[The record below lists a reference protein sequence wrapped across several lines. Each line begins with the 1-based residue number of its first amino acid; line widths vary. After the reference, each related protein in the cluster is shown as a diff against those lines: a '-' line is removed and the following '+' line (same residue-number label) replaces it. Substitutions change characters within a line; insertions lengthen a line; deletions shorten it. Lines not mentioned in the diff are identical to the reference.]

1 MRVASVRAMS
11 HLVLLEGLR
20 RVDPATPLLR
30 ADDLGVLRGE
40 SVFETLRISGGRPAF
55 LAAHLARLAVSADR
69 LDLTLPH
76 GWEDLALTA
85 CDGVDEGVLRLVCA
99 KGPPPLG
106 FALVTDI
113 PADAVRGRTFGV
125 PAVTLTLGVTAAQ
138 RAEAPYLLGGVK
150 STSYAINMATLRHA
164 RALGAEEAIWVSS
177 DGELLEAPTATVALI
192 VNGVLVTPP
201 TSVGILA
208 GTTLGA
214 VLALD
219 QVPSDVR
226 RVTVEELHAAD
237 EVMLLSSVRGVAP
250 VVSLDG
256 RELGVGPVTVDLRD
270 AFEASL
276 LR

>member
-1 MRVASVRAMS
+1 MP
-11 HLVLLEGLR
+11 HLLLLEGLR
-20 RVDPATPLLR
+20 RVDSATPLVR

-40 SVFETLRISGGRPAF
+40 SVFETLRIAAGRPAF

-69 LDLTLPH
+69 LDLALPQ
-76 GWEDLALTA
+76 GWEELALLA
-85 CDGVDEGVLRLVCA
+85 CDGVNDGVLRLVCT

-113 PADAVRGRTFGV
+113 PPDAVRGRTFGV

-150 STSYAINMATLRHA
+150 STSYAVNMATLRHA
-164 RALGAEEAIWVSS
+164 RDLGVEEAIWMSS
-177 DGELLEAPTATVALI
+177 DGELLEAPTATVAL
-192 VNGVLVTPP
+192 VVDGVLVTPP

-219 QVPSDVR
+219 RVPCDVR
-226 RVTVEELHAAD
+226 RVTADELHTAD
-237 EVMLLSSVRGVAP
+237 EVMLLSSIRGVAP

-256 RELGVGPVTVDLRD
+256 RELGVGPVTADLRD
-270 AFEASL
+270 TFEASL
-276 LR
+276 IS